1 MADKKSFG
9 AFEVVY
15 IVMLGALLLL
25 AVFHMGKPRIG
36 VIDLAGVARELGVDV
51 QIEEEI
57 LSWRETAVSDL
68 KGLKDEY
75 TALGK
80 GIKKQ
85 ALSTESDDAKQSL
98 KQELLDASRDYS
110 RRSLEV
116 RQRVQRHQQELLQ
129 TFRGRID
136 PFITEVARKKHLWVV
151 LDRSAR
157 MVYATS
163 RVDVSGDVV
172 AQAKPFFDKQT
183 DLLDPDLVSVDLTDD
198 EALPATDEAPAM
210 E

>member
-25 AVFHMGKPRIG
+25 AVFHMGKPRVG
-36 VIDLAGVARELGVDV
+36 VIDLAAVARELGVDD
-51 QIEEEI
+51 QIEKEI
-57 LSWRETAVSDL
+57 LDWRETAVSDL
-68 KGLKDEY
+68 KGLKNEY

-80 GIKKQ
+80 GIKEQ
-85 ALSTESDDAKQSL
+85 ALTTESDEAKTEL
-98 KQELLDASRDYS
+98 KQEFLDASRDYS
-110 RRSLEV
+110 RQTMEV
-116 RQRVQRHQQELLQ
+116 RQRMQRHQQELLQ
-129 TFRGRID
+129 TFRGRLD
-136 PFITEVARKKHLWVV
+136 PFIMEVARKKHLWVV

-163 RVDVSGDVV
+163 RVDISAEVV
-172 AQAKPFFDKQT
+172 KNATSFFEQQT
-183 DLLDPDLVSVDLTDD
+183 DLLDPDLISVDLVD
-198 EALPATDEAPAM
+198 EPEPPAVPA